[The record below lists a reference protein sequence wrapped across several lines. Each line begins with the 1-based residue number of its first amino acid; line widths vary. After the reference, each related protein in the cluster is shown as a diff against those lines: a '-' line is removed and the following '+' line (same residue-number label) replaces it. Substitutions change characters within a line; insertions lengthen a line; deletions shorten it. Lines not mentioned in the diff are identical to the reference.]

1 MIKFD
6 WHEIEQLAMD
16 LQVEEIEVDKSAP
29 SYAEVQARSESAR
42 QVLEGGGHW
51 PDEGEEKEEKKI
63 PQWFEH
69 YLKLREMTFSWRVA
83 CYIAWAASPKQMRW
97 PETQAELAEKILGLS
112 SPRQITEWRKN
123 DPRID
128 DAITMLQAAPL
139 WEHRSDIYGALV
151 EVAADPDYKGHS
163 DRKLALELLG
173 DYVPRSRMDL
183 GKAADEDGAK
193 SLSDAE
199 LRKHAGDLYKNET
212 GPEIAYDEP
221 GEE

>member
-16 LQVEEIEVDKSAP
+16 LRVEEIEVEKTAP
-29 SYAEVQARSESAR
+29 SYAEVKARSETAM
-42 QVLEGGGHW
+42 QVLEGGGLW
-51 PDEGEEKEEKKI
+51 KDKEEGEEEDKV

-69 YLKLREMTFSWRVA
+69 YLKLREMAFSWRVA

-97 PETQAELAEKILGLS
+97 PETQAELAEKILGLN
-112 SPRQITEWRKN
+112 SPRQITEWRKK

-128 DAITMLQAAPL
+128 NAITMLQAAPL

-151 EVAADPDYKGHS
+151 EVATDPDYKGHS

-183 GKAADEDGAK
+183 GKAADDDGAK

-199 LRKHAGDLYKNET
+199 LRKHAGDLYKNVT
-212 GPEIAYDEP
+212 DPEIEDEEQS
-221 GEE
+221 EE